1 MNRKS
6 QMNRNQQMTHTLQ
19 IKTNN
24 SILELPYTIVRSDR
38 KSIGFEVKAGGIITV
53 RLPRRMPLHTAFP
66 VIESKKDWIY
76 EAYLRQKEK
85 TSIVQKR
92 KEEQEDPRLLYLE
105 KKYRKAAKQYIY
117 ERVEYYLP
125 FTGGSYTALRIG
137 DQKTR
142 WGSCSSNK
150 TLSFSWR
157 LMLAPPRVL
166 DYVVIHEL
174 CHLTYM
180 NHSKEFWAKVE
191 SIDPDY
197 REHRKWLKENGDT
210 LILK

>member
-1 MNRKS
+1 MDNR
-6 QMNRNQQMTHTLQ
+6 
-19 IKTNN
+19 I
-24 SILELPYTIVRSDR
+24 TIVRDGNITVIPFELIQSKR
-38 KSIGFEVKAGGIITV
+38 KSIGISIKPGGRVVIRTPIRINRT
-53 RLPRRMPLHTAFP
+53 RLEDFL
-66 VIESKKDWIY
+66 EEKQDWIY
-76 EAYLRQKEK
+76 ENYCKQKDK
-85 TSIVQKR
+85 TDIEQLK
-92 KEEQEDPRLLYLE
+92 KEEKEDTRLQYLTKVY
-105 KKYRKAAKQYIY
+105 KKQAKQYIY

-125 FTGGSYTALRIG
+125 LTGGAYRAIRIG

-142 WGSCSSNK
+142 WGSCSSNG

-180 NHSKEFWAKVE
+180 NHSKAFWDKVE

-197 REHRKWLKENGDT
+197 REHRQWLKENEEK

>member
-1 MNRKS
+1 MILPAIK
-6 QMNRNQQMTHTLQ
+6 METLR
-19 IKTNN
+19 INTGKE
-24 SILELPYTIVRSDR
+24 IIDLEYTIVRSKR
-38 KSIGFEVKAGGIITV
+38 KSIGFEVKAGGEIIIKLPM
-53 RLPRRMPLHTAFP
+53 RLPFAKAVPF
-66 VIESKKDWIY
+66 IEERKDWIY
-76 EAYLRQKEK
+76 QAYLRQKDK
-85 TSIVQKR
+85 VNMTQAR
-92 KEEQEDPRLLYLE
+92 MEEREDPRLLYLE
-105 KKYRKAAKQYIY
+105 KKYRVAAKQYIY

-125 FTGGSYTALRIG
+125 LTGGHYTNIRIG

-174 CHLTYM
+174 CHLTHM
-180 NHSKEFWAKVE
+180 DHSKEFWAKVA

-197 REHRKWLKENGDT
+197 KEHRQWLKDNGDT

>member
-1 MNRKS
+1 MKQVIR
-6 QMNRNQQMTHTLQ
+6 
-19 IKTNN
+19 IKDCN
-24 SILELPYTIVRSDR
+24 SIQELPYTLVRSNR
-38 KSIGFEVKAGGIITV
+38 KSVGFEVRAGGEIII
-53 RLPRRMPLHTAFP
+53 RLPLRMPMITALP
-66 VIESKKDWIY
+66 IIESKKEWIY
-76 EAYLRQKEK
+76 EAYLRQKDK
-85 TSIVQKR
+85 TSITEKR
-92 KEEQEDPRLLYLE
+92 QEEHNDPRLLYLE

-125 FTGGSYTALRIG
+125 MTGGNYTAIRIG

-166 DYVVIHEL
+166 DYVVVHEL

-180 NHSKEFWAKVE
+180 NHSKEFWAKVA

-197 REHRKWLKENGDT
+197 REHRKWLKENGDS

>member
-1 MNRKS
+1 MRY
-6 QMNRNQQMTHTLQ
+6 TLK
-19 IKTNN
+19 IKN
-24 SILELPYTIVRSDR
+24 SNDIQELPYSIVRSNR
-38 KSIGFEVKAGGIITV
+38 KSIGFEVKPGGEIIV
-53 RLPRRMPLHTAFP
+53 RLPLRMPRYAALP
-66 VIESKKDWIY
+66 IIESKKDWIY
-76 EAYLRQKEK
+76 EAYIRQKDK
-85 TSIVQKR
+85 LSIDQK
-92 KEEQEDPRLLYLE
+92 KQEEHNNPRLAYLE

-125 FTGGSYTALRIG
+125 LTGGIYTSIRIG

-180 NHSKEFWAKVE
+180 NHSPEFWSMVA
-191 SIDPDY
+191 SFDPDY
-197 REHRKWLKENGDT
+197 KEHRKWLKENGDS

>member
-1 MNRKS
+1 ML
-6 QMNRNQQMTHTLQ
+6 HE
-19 IKTNN
+19 IKIKHGNN
-24 SILELPYTIVRSDR
+24 YISLPVRLLRSSR
-38 KSIGFEVKAGGIITV
+38 KSIGIEVRPGGEIIIRAPRYVTLAQIGSFVEEHNDWLYNNYMNQVDKQTLSEV
-53 RLPRRMPLHTAFP
+53 RRNERL
-66 VIESKKDWIY
+66 
-76 EAYLRQKEK
+76 
-85 TSIVQKR
+85 
-92 KEEQEDPRLLYLE
+92 DPRLAYLE
-105 KKYRKAAKQYIY
+105 KKYRAAAKKYIY

-125 FTGGSYTALRIG
+125 MTGGAYSRLRIA

-142 WGSCSSNK
+142 WGSCTSGG

-180 NHSKEFWAKVE
+180 NHSKEFWDKVA
-191 SIDPDY
+191 SIDPNY
-197 REHRKWLKENGDT
+197 KEHKKWLKENGDT